1 MKTLT
6 LSAKKELVKEL
17 ANKETIIKDFVKDI
31 KNKANQEKNKKLKAS
46 WFSMADYLNTV
57 LRLTKGQVD
66 KGWMSEEQALVKYDE
81 VIKNFNITK
90 KAKEVNK

>member
-17 ANKETIIKDFVKDI
+17 ADKEAIIKDFVKDI

-46 WFSMADYLNTV
+46 WFSMIDYLNTV

-81 VIKNFNITK
+81 IIKNFNITK
-90 KAKEVNK
+90 KTKEVNK

>member
-17 ANKETIIKDFVKDI
+17 ADKEAIIKDFVKDI

-46 WFSMADYLNTV
+46 WFSMIDYFNTV

-66 KGWMSEEQALVKYDE
+66 KGWMSEEQALIKYEE

>member
-1 MKTLT
+1 M
-6 LSAKKELVKEL
+6 
-17 ANKETIIKDFVKDI
+17 I
-31 KNKANQEKNKKLKAS
+31 
-46 WFSMADYLNTV
+46 DYLKTV